1 MSQLIVNRLLTF
13 TGKNNSKSRKI
24 VSFILGIII
33 FLGILP
39 GIFILIGL
47 YSKDYVLVTLAKII
61 KIIELA
67 VSVLGMTAGLF
78 FLLWA
83 ALTLWKIGKGTP
95 APTAPTQNLV
105 IAGPYKLCRN
115 PIEFGAILYYWGV
128 GTLIGGLVVGI
139 ISFIL
144 GFATG
149 SVYHKF
155 IEEKELEERF
165 GEEYKQYKEN
175 TPFIFPRIKA
185 GKSS

>member
-1 MSQLIVNRLLTF
+1 MSQLIINRLLTF
-13 TGKNNSKSRKI
+13 SGKNNSNSHKI
-24 VSFILGIII
+24 ISLILGIII

-47 YSKDYVLVTLAKII
+47 YSKDYVLAALSKII
-61 KIIELA
+61 KIIELS
-67 VSVLGMTAGLF
+67 VSVLGITAGLF

-115 PIEFGAILYYWGV
+115 PIEFGAILYYLGV

-139 ISFIL
+139 IGFIL
-144 GFATG
+144 GFVIG
-149 SVYHKF
+149 SAYHKF
-155 IEEKELEERF
+155 VEEKELEERF
-165 GEEYKQYKEN
+165 GEEYKQYKEK
-175 TPFIFPRIKA
+175 TPFIFPMIKM